1 MATGCSPLDQ
11 GAGVEVSWTIPLEI
25 AGKTNIDRIRIY
37 RSSSED
43 TGYELVDTIPAG
55 TPGCLATHWFDPAGM
70 RGLNYLV
77 TFFSTLDNWESCFHI
92 TFFMPT
98 PREARLIDQV
108 YRSMPA
114 IIQPTLI
121 TGDYLAGLR
130 VAVQIFN
137 VYPPQTYFTLET
149 FPRSHEFFIV
159 ALAQMTALANRY
171 LTISIRDFRYS
182 EPGGVVMDQ
191 DRGSRINEALAIIAR
206 SFTQILPL
214 VKLDFADD
222 LPMGLGTVQLPLSMG
237 GVISKGLLNA
247 LDIFTATGR

>member
-1 MATGCSPLDQ
+1 MATGCSPLDLNK
-11 GAGVEVSWTIPLEI
+11 GVKVCWTIPMEI
-25 AGKTNIDRIRIY
+25 SSKPNIDRIRIY
-37 RSSSED
+37 RSGDED
-43 TGYELVDTIPAG
+43 RGYELIETIPAG
-55 TPGCLATHWFDPAGM
+55 APGCFATHWFDPCGM
-70 RGLNYLV
+70 RGLHYLV

-98 PREARLIDQV
+98 PREARLIEQV

-114 IIQPTLI
+114 LIQPTLN
-121 TGDYLAGLR
+121 TSDYLAGLH

-137 VYPPQTYFTLET
+137 VYPPQTYFTLDT

-214 VKLDFADD
+214 VKLDFSDD

-237 GVISKGLLNA
+237 GVISRGILNI